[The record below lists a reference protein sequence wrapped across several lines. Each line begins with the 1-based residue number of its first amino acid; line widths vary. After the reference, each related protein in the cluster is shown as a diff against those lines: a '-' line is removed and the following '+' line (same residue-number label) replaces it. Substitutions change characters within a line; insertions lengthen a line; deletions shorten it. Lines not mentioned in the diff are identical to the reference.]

1 MGLPDLSPRH
11 LFEVELQNRA
21 YTLEY
26 ALSESDLVEAKKL
39 DDLVFAGHQ
48 GISMEELHEI
58 AEHGAVILLRD
69 LQGKLIG
76 ESQVI
81 TSPISQH
88 PHLEEDQAF
97 DYGTAIHP
105 DYQNMGIA
113 QLLFKAQE
121 KVAIEAGKSRNT
133 LTVRLENA
141 KSIRG
146 RFKCGYQIVDYS
158 QDYYGPLEKDGAR
171 LFMEKNH
178 VNTSSTLSSE
188 TMLKMITD
196 EKLVYIN
203 NKTVDQAVNENH
215 PFLCMEVVVGDTVD
229 FDAHLIIS
237 KVLPTK
243 KYIGVALI
251 KPEELSINLDQ
262 SSLLV
267 LKHV

>member
-1 MGLPDLSPRH
+1 MSLPDLSSRH
-11 LFEVELQNRA
+11 LFEVELKNKA

-26 ALSESDLVEAKKL
+26 AMSESDLVEAKKL

-48 GISMEELHEI
+48 GISMDELHEI

-81 TSPISQH
+81 TSPISEH
-88 PHLEEDQAF
+88 PHLEADQAF

-113 QLLFKAQE
+113 QFLFKAQE

-146 RFKCGYQIVDYS
+146 RFKSGYQIVGYS

-178 VNTSSTLSSE
+178 VNTHPIFTSGG
-188 TMLKMITD
+188 MLEMITD
-196 EKLVYIN
+196 NKLVYVN
-203 NKTVDQAVNENH
+203 NKTADQAISENH
-215 PFLCMEVVVGDTVD
+215 PFLCMDVVVGDTVD
-229 FDAHLIIS
+229 FGAHSIVS
-237 KVLPTK
+237 KVLLTK
-243 KYIGVALI
+243 KYVGVALL
-251 KPEELSINLDQ
+251 KPEELSLDLNKP
-262 SSLLV
+262 SLLV